1 MKKPISN
8 GARNYAENKRV
19 EFDYEIMEKL
29 EAGLLLTGQETK
41 SIRTGHA
48 SLKSAY
54 VTLHG
59 NQALL
64 TNAHIPKYKFAGQ
77 LKDYDPERSRPLLLK
92 QQEINYL
99 RGKLEQKGLTIV
111 PLSLYNKGRHIKL
124 EIAIARGKKQYDKR
138 RTIKKRELDREIA
151 REIK

>member
-1 MKKPISN
+1 MK
-8 GARNYAENKRV
+8 NYAENKRV
-19 EFDYEIMEKL
+19 GFDYEILEKL
-29 EAGLLLTGQETK
+29 EAGLLLTGQEAK

-54 VTLHG
+54 VTLHN
-59 NQALL
+59 NQAIL

-77 LKDYDPERSRPLLLK
+77 LKDYDPERSRTLLLK

-138 RTIKKRELDREIA
+138 RTIKNRESKREIGRGLRGVIEN
-151 REIK
+151 

>member
-1 MKKPISN
+1 M
-8 GARNYAENKRV
+8 RNYAENKRAR
-19 EFDYEIMEKL
+19 FDYEILETI
-29 EAGLLLTGQETK
+29 EAGLILTGQEVK

-59 NQALL
+59 GQAML

-77 LKDYDPERSRPLLLK
+77 TKDYDPEHSRPLLLK
-92 QQEINYL
+92 QKEINYL
-99 RGKLEQKGLTIV
+99 RGKLEQTGLTII

-124 EIAIARGKKQYDKR
+124 EVAVARGKKQFDKR
-138 RTIKKRELDREIA
+138 RTIKNRELDRETKRA
-151 REIK
+151 MFKN